1 MNKTLIK
8 VFQKVWSKE
17 WIHLGK
23 ELELTD
29 EQAECLA
36 NTLIQWKVYNKVN
49 HDKQYL
55 SRKSRCYHSY

>member
-1 MNKTLIK
+1 MEINKTLVK

-36 NTLIQWKVYNKVN
+36 NTLIQWKVYNKLN
-49 HDKQYL
+49 QDKNCL
-55 SRKSRCYHSY
+55 